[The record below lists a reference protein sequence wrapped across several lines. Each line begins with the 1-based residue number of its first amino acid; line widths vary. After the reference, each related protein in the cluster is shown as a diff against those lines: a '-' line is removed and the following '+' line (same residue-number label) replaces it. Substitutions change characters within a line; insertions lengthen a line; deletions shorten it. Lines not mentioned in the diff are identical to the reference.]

1 MSNKLLSAILISI
14 GLFAW
19 PASAS
24 ADVGYTTGNVNLRT
38 GPGTHYARVGTLSE
52 GTRIN
57 VLGCQPSWCHVATQ
71 GVRGWLSANYV
82 QRTRV
87 VVIQRPVVIRPAIV
101 VRPPYHYGH
110 GYRPRP
116 KPNRPRPNCKIAPGF
131 PCR

>member
-19 PASAS
+19 PASAL

-38 GPGTHYARVGTLSE
+38 GPGTDYAPVGTLSE

-57 VLGCQPSWCHVATQ
+57 VLGV
-71 GVRGWLSANYV
+71 SAELVPRCKSRRPWMAFAN
-82 QRTRV
+82 TR
-87 VVIQRPVVIRPAIV
+87 VVIQRSVVIRPSIV
-101 VRPPYHYGH
+101 VRPPYGYDH
-110 GYRPRP
+110 GPHP

>member
-1 MSNKLLSAILISI
+1 MANKLLSAILISI

-19 PASAS
+19 PASAL

-38 GPGTHYARVGTLSE
+38 GPGTNYARVGTLSE

-57 VLGCQPSWCHVATQ
+57 ILGCQPSWCHVASQ

-82 QRTRV
+82 QRTWV
-87 VVIQRPVVIRPAIV
+87 VVQRPAVIRPSIV
-101 VRPPYHYGH
+101 VRPPYRYGH
-110 GYRPRP
+110 RPHPR
-116 KPNRPRPNCKIAPGF
+116 PNRPRPNCKIAPGF

>member
-19 PASAS
+19 PASAL

-38 GPGTHYARVGTLSE
+38 GPGTRYARVGTLSE

-87 VVIQRPVVIRPAIV
+87 IVQRPVVIRPTVV

-110 GYRPRP
+110 GYRLVR
-116 KPNRPRPNCKIAPGF
+116 NRIVRGPTAK
-131 PCR
+131 

>member
-1 MSNKLLSAILISI
+1 MYNKLLSAILTSA

-19 PASAS
+19 PASAL
-24 ADVGYTTGNVNLRT
+24 ADVGYTTTNVNLRT
-38 GPGTHYARVGTLSE
+38 RPGTDYARVGTLAA
-52 GTRIN
+52 GLRVNI
-57 VLGCQPSWCHVATQ
+57 LACQPSWCHVGSQ

-87 VVIQRPVVIRPAIV
+87 IVRRPVVVRPTIV
-101 VRPPYHYGH
+101 VRPPYHH
-110 GYRPRP
+110 GYRPYP